1 MLRKARDARII
12 RMTRALAGKGQ
23 RVYLLIGQTA
33 ARVEEILNYYGVS
46 PTKNLSIFQ
55 LPILR
60 GRGHIRITINQVFL
74 WAAFWKAWRIHRKEP
89 IQIFYFSVLQGAD
102 FFLRMKRFF
111 PGAKFIY
118 EMHELVRYPENLA
131 SPVGRVREEG
141 LEKRVLSGV
150 DGVLTTT
157 EVIRKV
163 VEDRFPNLPSTTIPL
178 GMAPIK
184 ATPPAHFGADG
195 RFKICY
201 VGQLYD
207 AQGVDVLIKGI
218 ALIPQ
223 VEAHIIGG
231 TAAEV
236 MALKKLAK
244 ELGVLERV
252 VFHGFVEPGQVWN
265 RIKDMDI
272 FAVPA
277 KNTIRMNY
285 VAHIKIYEYMA
296 SQRPIVATRLRSIE
310 EDLEDGRTAILVEPD
325 DHRSFAE
332 GVRKLMDHPER
343 AREIAKRA
351 YEQSTQYHWE
361 RRAESILRFISS
373 LSEKRPEI
381 EN

>member
-1 MLRKARDARII
+1 MLRKARDARIM
-12 RMTRALAGKGQ
+12 RMTQALAGKGQ

-33 ARVEEILNYYGVS
+33 ARVEAILNYYGVS
-46 PTKNLSIFQ
+46 PTKNLSIVQ

-60 GRGHIRITINQVFL
+60 GRGHIRITINQVFF
-74 WAAFWKAWRIHRKEP
+74 WAAFWKAWSINRKEP
-89 IQIFYFSVLQGAD
+89 IRIFYFSVLQGAD

-118 EMHELVRYPENLA
+118 EMHELARYPENLA
-131 SPVGRVREEG
+131 SPAGRVKEEG

-178 GMAPIK
+178 GMAPIE

-195 RFKICY
+195 RFKVCY

-252 VFHGFVEPGQVWN
+252 VFHGFVEPGQVWT

-296 SQRPIVATRLRSIE
+296 CQRPIVATRLRSIE

-325 DHRSFAE
+325 DHQSFAE

-373 LSEKRPEI
+373 LSGKRPEI